1 LKDSRIREFKGSRE
15 RAEDEGRKV
24 RRQEGM
30 KGRCQRIKG
39 GEQEIGKRIEERGE
53 GKIGSKLNAESL
65 PAFGGAEGD
74 QGSKK

>member
-1 LKDSRIREFKGSRE
+1 
-15 RAEDEGRKV
+15 
-24 RRQEGM
+24 M